1 MNDLIKRLGAS
12 CYLAFEDGTND
23 YSAAQEA
30 IDRIEELEKQ
40 CSVYARADQF
50 LVEDINEL
58 EAKLAKAVE
67 TLRFYAPKTFGGIT
81 FVGGDDAGKRA
92 AASLAELRVTA

>member
-1 MNDLIKRLGAS
+1 MTDLIKRLGAS

-40 CSVYARADQF
+40 CSAYARADQLF
-50 LVEDINEL
+50 VEDINEL
-58 EAKLAKAVE
+58 EAKLTKAVGFLKTMVDYNE
-67 TLRFYAPKTFGGIT
+67 YVIAPF
-81 FVGGDDAGKRA
+81 
-92 AASLAELRVTA
+92 LAELEGK